1 MESKVSKLKLK
12 SRSEFIEFK
21 CFKTSPKGSS
31 KRIKI
36 SSIEEYYICLKGR
49 LTIFHSGR
57 KSMFEYKDPVMT
69 ERLLDKI
76 DALFNIKL
84 V

>member
-1 MESKVSKLKLK
+1 MESEVSKLKLK

-21 CFKTSPKGSS
+21 CFKTSQKGSS

-36 SSIEEYYICLKGR
+36 NSIEEYYICSKGR

-76 DALFNIKL
+76 DSLFNIKL

>member
-1 MESKVSKLKLK
+1 MESDVSKLKLK

-21 CFKTSPKGSS
+21 DFKTSPKGSS
-31 KRIKI
+31 KKIKL
-36 SSIEEYYICLKGR
+36 STIEEYYICSKGR

-57 KSMFEYKDPVMT
+57 KSMFEYRDPVMT
-69 ERLLDKI
+69 EKLLDKI
-76 DALFNIKL
+76 DSLFNIKL

>member
-1 MESKVSKLKLK
+1 MESDVSKLKLK

-21 CFKTSPKGSS
+21 DFKTSVEGSS

-36 SSIEEYYICLKGR
+36 SSIEEYYICSKGR

-57 KSMFEYKDPVMT
+57 KSMFEYKDQVMT
-69 ERLLDKI
+69 EKLLDRI
-76 DALFNIKL
+76 DSLFNIKL

>member
-1 MESKVSKLKLK
+1 MESEVSKSKLK
-12 SRSEFIEFK
+12 SRSEFIVFK
-21 CFKTSPKGSS
+21 CFKTSPEGSS
-31 KRIKI
+31 KRIKVNT
-36 SSIEEYYICLKGR
+36 IEEYYICSRGR

-69 ERLLDKI
+69 EKLLDKI
-76 DALFNIKL
+76 DALFNIKS

>member
-1 MESKVSKLKLK
+1 MESQVSKLKLK
-12 SRSEFIEFK
+12 SRSEFIK
-21 CFKTSPKGSS
+21 LKDFKTSSEGSS
-31 KRIKI
+31 KRIKL
-36 SSIEEYYICLKGR
+36 SSIEEYYICSKGK

-69 ERLLDKI
+69 EKLLDKI

-84 V
+84 L

>member
-1 MESKVSKLKLK
+1 MESDVSKLKLK

-21 CFKTSPKGSS
+21 DFKTSLEGSS
-31 KRIKI
+31 KKIKL
-36 SSIEEYYICLKGR
+36 STIEEYYICSKGR

-69 ERLLDKI
+69 EKLLDKI
-76 DALFNIKL
+76 DSLFNIKL

>member
-1 MESKVSKLKLK
+1 MESDVSKLKLK
-12 SRSEFIEFK
+12 SRSEFILFK
-21 CFKTSPKGSS
+21 CFKTSPEGSP

-36 SSIEEYYICLKGR
+36 SSIEEYYICSKGR

-57 KSMFEYKDPVMT
+57 KSMFEYKDSVMT
-69 ERLLDKI
+69 EKLLDKI
-76 DALFNIKL
+76 DALFNIKS